1 MAGRPTKL
9 TKEIIEKVCAAIY
22 AGNYAKIAA
31 QLSGISEST
40 YYAWLAEAEKEDC
53 DPLFLEF
60 SESIER
66 AEAAAEVEAVALIRQ
81 SAKNGNAKD
90 AQWLLERKHGERWGR
105 NDKLRQEITGAD
117 GAPLEVSIEMARAAV
132 LNFLQEGAED
142 ESVAEGYSP
151 ELPDSETTGVVT
163 EPT

>member
-1 MAGRPTKL
+1 
-9 TKEIIEKVCAAIY
+9 
-22 AGNYAKIAA
+22 
-31 QLSGISEST
+31 
-40 YYAWLAEAEKEDC
+40 
-53 DPLFLEF
+53 LEF

-117 GAPLEVSIEMARAAV
+117 GAPLEVTIEMARAAV

>member
-1 MAGRPTKL
+1 MARPTKL
-9 TKEIIEKVCAAIY
+9 TKEIIDKVCSAIY

-40 YYAWLAEAEKEDC
+40 FYAWLKETEKEDC

-81 SAKNGNAKD
+81 SAQTGNAKD

-105 NDKLRQEITGAD
+105 NDKIRQEITGAD
-117 GAPLEVSIEMARAAV
+117 GAPLELTIEMARNAV
-132 LNFLQEGAED
+132 LEFLREGSED
-142 ESVAEGYSP
+142 ESVIEGYSP
-151 ELPDSETTGVVT
+151 VLSEGEAGRVA
-163 EPT
+163 E

>member
-9 TKEIIEKVCAAIY
+9 TPEIIEKVCAAIY

-40 YYAWLAEAEKEDC
+40 YYAWMAEAEKEDC
-53 DPLFLEF
+53 DPIFLEF
-60 SESIER
+60 SESVER

-132 LNFLQEGAED
+132 LTFLQEGAED
-142 ESVAEGYSP
+142 ESVVEGYSP
-151 ELPDSETTGVVT
+151 EFSDSEATGVVT

>member
-1 MAGRPTKL
+1 MARPTKL
-9 TKEIIEKVCAAIY
+9 TKELIEKVCSAIY

-40 YYAWLAEAEKEDC
+40 YYGWLQEAEKEGC

-60 SESIER
+60 SESVEK

-81 SAKNGNAKD
+81 AARNGSAKD

-105 NDKLRQEITGAD
+105 NDKIRQEITGAD
-117 GAPLEVSIEMARAAV
+117 GGPIELTIEEARRAV
-132 LNFLQEGAED
+132 LEFLGEGDVD
-142 ESVAEGYSP
+142 ESIDEGQ
-151 ELPDSETTGVVT
+151 DSIVLEGEAGSVVS
-163 EPT
+163 ESD

>member
-1 MAGRPTKL
+1 MARPTKL
-9 TKEIIEKVCAAIY
+9 TKEIIDKVCSAIY

-40 YYAWLAEAEKEDC
+40 YYAWLKEAEKEDC

-81 SAKNGNAKD
+81 SAKNGNARD
-90 AQWLLERKHGERWGR
+90 AQWLLERKYGERWGR
-105 NDKLRQEITGAD
+105 NDKLRQEISGIN
-117 GAPLEVSIEMARAAV
+117 GEPVSISVDDMRASV
-132 LNFLQEGAED
+132 LAFLNEGKNNGSIPSGTD
-142 ESVAEGYSP
+142 T
-151 ELPDSETTGVVT
+151 D
-163 EPT
+163 PTA

>member
-9 TKEIIEKVCAAIY
+9 TKEIIDKVCSAIY

-40 YYAWLAEAEKEDC
+40 YYAWMAEAEKEGC

-60 SESIER
+60 SESVER

-105 NDKLRQEITGAD
+105 NDKLRQEITGAN
-117 GAPLEVSIEMARAAV
+117 GALELSIEMARAAV
-132 LNFLQEGAED
+132 LSFLQEGAED

-151 ELPDSETTGVVT
+151 ELPDSETGSVAT
-163 EPT
+163 

>member
-40 YYAWLAEAEKEDC
+40 YYAWLAEAEKEGC
-53 DPLFLEF
+53 DPIFLEF

-151 ELPDSETTGVVT
+151 KLPDSETTGVVT